1 MSRPCPTRLILH
13 AGTNKTGT
21 SSIQETLFFSLA
33 DPRYRYIGF
42 GEVNGSRALQCLV
55 GRDPAHY
62 LKVQM
67 GLGPDAV
74 HRLTVRFH
82 RRWLRAAARA
92 RRMGSTPI
100 ISAED
105 CWGFRHDSLSR
116 LKDMI
121 TAEGYVP
128 HVVIYLR
135 PPLSFVSSAFQQRVK
150 TEYLSSFSPIP
161 ANWLQPEGRSA
172 YRRRLLEF
180 DEVFGSAN
188 IAVRCYRRD
197 LLAGGCVAQ
206 DFLSFSGITFDA
218 STIRRDNDGLSLDAT
233 RLRYAYNRF
242 GRKHDRFFWH
252 VEQLLRQRLQEV
264 PGVPFRLHPEVLDP
278 VLPMLHAE
286 LRFLQERYNIDL
298 SEDWTTVD
306 SHAVR
311 TEADLFRF
319 SRASLDWL
327 AEAANARPIRGCEGP
342 EVAELVSR
350 QVSRLRFRPTV
361 RGVTKRV
368 QEVARREL
376 RRILA
381 GN

>member
-1 MSRPCPTRLILH
+1 MH
-13 AGTNKTGT
+13 KTGT

-33 DPRYRYIGF
+33 DPRFRYIGF

-55 GRDPAHY
+55 GSEPAHY
-62 LKVQM
+62 LQVQM
-67 GLGPDAV
+67 GLGPDTV
-74 HRLTVRFH
+74 RRLTKRFH
-82 RRWLRAAARA
+82 RRWLRAAART
-92 RRMGSTPI
+92 RTMGSTPI

-105 CWGFRHDSLSR
+105 IWGFSRESLMR

-121 TAEGYVP
+121 SAEGYSP
-128 HVVIYLR
+128 YVIVYLR
-135 PPLSFVSSAFQQRVK
+135 PPLSLIGSAFQQRVK
-150 TEYLSSFSPIP
+150 GAFLSRFNVLPVRWINADSPHV
-161 ANWLQPEGRSA
+161 
-172 YRRRLLEF
+172 YRRQLLEF
-180 DEVFGSAN
+180 EEVFGPAN
-188 IAVRCYRRD
+188 IAVRCFRRD
-197 LLAGGCVAQ
+197 LLVGGCVVQ
-206 DFLSFSGITFDA
+206 DFFGVAGITVDA

-233 RLRYAYNRF
+233 RLMYAYNRF

-264 PGVPFRLHPEVLDP
+264 PGGPFRFHPEVLGP

-286 LRFLQERYNIDL
+286 LRFLRERYDIDL

-306 SHAVR
+306 PHAVR

-327 AEAANARPIRGCEGP
+327 AEAAGARPIRGCEGP
-342 EVAELVSR
+342 EVAEQVSR

-361 RGVTKRV
+361 RGLTRRAR
-368 QEVARREL
+368 EVVRREL
-376 RRILA
+376 RRFLV